1 MYGLG
6 FNPLT
11 DTAEQAA
18 SYIESKIAAFH
29 ALGPK
34 IYLMMHQA
42 SHVAAA
48 ANAAGDVTAAEQ
60 AKETLAE
67 LSSLYIDW
75 GHTDDKVSAVA
86 STLGLGQL
94 VTIAAI
100 LGGTAAVLALA
111 GAMYGI
117 FRKSD
122 AAEKSLAL
130 VAQGVLTPQ
139 EAAKLAQ
146 DRASDGTGLFSGLG
160 SAVKAV
166 ATVAALFIGY
176 KVVTDLNLG
185 KRSW

>member
-18 SYIESKIAAFH
+18 SYIEGKIDAFH

-34 IYLMMHQA
+34 LYLMMHQA

-48 ANAAGDVTAAEQ
+48 ANAAGDAQAAEQ
-60 AKETLAE
+60 AKQTLADI
-67 LSSLYIDW
+67 SALYVDW
-75 GHTDDKVSAVA
+75 GHTDDQVSAVA
-86 STLGLGQL
+86 SKLGLGQL

-111 GAMYGI
+111 AAMYGI

-122 AAEKSLAL
+122 AAEQSLSL
-130 VAQGVLTPQ
+130 VAKGVLTPQ

-146 DRASDGTGLFSGLG
+146 DRSNAGSGLFSGLG

-166 ATVAALFIGY
+166 AAVAAVYLGY
-176 KVVTDLNLG
+176 RIVTDVSSG
-185 KRSW
+185 KVSW